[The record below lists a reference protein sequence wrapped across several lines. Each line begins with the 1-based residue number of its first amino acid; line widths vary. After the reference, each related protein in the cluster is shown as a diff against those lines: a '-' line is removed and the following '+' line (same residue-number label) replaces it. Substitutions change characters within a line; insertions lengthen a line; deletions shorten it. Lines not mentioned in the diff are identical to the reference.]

1 MLAEPLAVALLVGEV
16 LDDLGV
22 PWLVGGSVA
31 SSLHGIP
38 RSTQDVDLV
47 ADLLGVHVAAFTAAL
62 QDRFYVDAQAVMGA
76 VKRRASCNLIHLDTM
91 TKVDVFVAKAD
102 PLSRGE
108 MSRRQYFE
116 IEQGVRLPLASAEDI
131 VLQKLAWFRKG
142 GGVSERQWRDVL
154 GVLRVRAN
162 DLDLMYLREAAADEG
177 LTVLLDEALAAA
189 AAT

>member
-47 ADLLGVHVAAFTAAL
+47 ADLRGVHVAAFTAAL

-154 GVLRVRAN
+154 GVLRVRGGE
-162 DLDLMYLREAAADEG
+162 LDLVYMHEAAADEG
-177 LTVLLDEALAAA
+177 LTGLLDEALAAVS
-189 AAT
+189 AT

>member
-1 MLAEPLAVALLVGEV
+1 MYFLPGGRNLGHGL

-22 PWLVGGSVA
+22 PWLIGGSLA

-47 ADLLGVHVAAFTAAL
+47 ADLRGVHVAAFTAAL

-76 VKRRASCNLIHLDTM
+76 VKRCASCNLIHLDSM

-116 IEQGVRLPLASAEDI
+116 IEQGVHLPLASAEDI

-154 GVLRVRAN
+154 GVIRVRAN
-162 DLDLMYLREAAADEG
+162 DLDLTYLREAAAGEG
-177 LTVLLDEALAAA
+177 LTVLLDEALAVA